1 MRNSCN
7 FYAFPSLRHVEGLL
21 HELQCEVGRGVRA
34 DGEQEGA
41 DRAADEADGPGDGK
55 ARQERVAASA
65 AGTSA
70 GR

>member
-1 MRNSCN
+1 MQLLCI
-7 FYAFPSLRHVEGLL
+7 AFGALRHVEGLL

-55 ARQERVAASA
+55 ARQE
-65 AGTSA
+65 
-70 GR
+70 